1 MRDIEKQPG
10 EILSGRQE
18 GGMGAPWWFIGL
30 RIQHC
35 HYCGSGCCCG
45 AASTPSL
52 GPSACLGRGHQ
63 KKKKKK
69 KKKKKRRGIKT
80 EFGMRQNQRMRER
93 RERWT
98 YKYTQDQLPVRE
110 RTRKGRGEQKGP
122 VVPNYFLSLLLAP
135 FLDWS
140 YK

>member
-45 AASTPSL
+45 AASIPSL

-69 KKKKKRRGIKT
+69 KEKEKKKGDKDRVWDETKPENEREKGKMDIQIHTRPTSSKR
-80 EFGMRQNQRMRER
+80 EN
-93 RERWT
+93 
-98 YKYTQDQLPVRE
+98 
-110 RTRKGRGEQKGP
+110 
-122 VVPNYFLSLLLAP
+122 
-135 FLDWS
+135 
-140 YK
+140 